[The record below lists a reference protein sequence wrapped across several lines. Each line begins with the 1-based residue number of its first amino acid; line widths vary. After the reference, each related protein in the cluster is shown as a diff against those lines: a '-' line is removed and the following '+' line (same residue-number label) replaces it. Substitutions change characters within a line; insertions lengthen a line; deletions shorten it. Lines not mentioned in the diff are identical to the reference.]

1 MIIPLVDPTKI
12 IVPSGD
18 RLTKEEFIV
27 LIVSI
32 TVVIIVAVTYNLVK
46 LSKKIKNQFNNKM
59 FFLFSYN

>member
-46 LSKKIKNQFNNKM
+46 LSKKNKKPIQ
-59 FFLFSYN
+59 